1 MKICVLAGGLSPER
15 DVSLSS
21 GALIANALVK
31 NGHEVALV
39 DLFWGVEDISS
50 LKWTREGLFSYTI
63 PESEPD
69 LNALIEKAG
78 RASEIGDNV
87 IEICKSADVAFLALH
102 GGIGENGQLQAELD
116 RAGVRYTGSP
126 SVGCMQAMD
135 KDISKVL
142 VHDAGIP
149 TAKWIRYEVKNADC
163 DEIIEKIG
171 LPCVVKPLSCGS
183 SVGVSIVN
191 DREQLCSALTLAEK
205 YESSILVESF
215 VHGREFSVG
224 ILGDKALPP
233 IEIIPKSGFYDYKNK
248 YQSGMTEE
256 ICPAELTTEQDR
268 ILREYALRSHHCL
281 GLGSYS
287 RIDFILDSE
296 SGDFV
301 FLEAN
306 ALPGMTPTS
315 LLPQEARADG
325 IEYGQLCEIIAESAK
340 KESVSH

>member
-39 DLFWGVEDISS
+39 DLFWGVENISS
-50 LKWTREGLFSYTI
+50 LEWTREGSFSYTI
-63 PESEPD
+63 PECEPD
-69 LNALIEKAG
+69 LNALVEKAG
-78 RASEIGDNV
+78 RTSEIGDNV
-87 IEICKSADVAFLALH
+87 IEICKMADVAFLALH
-102 GGIGENGQLQAELD
+102 GGIGENGRLQAELE
-116 RAGVRYTGSP
+116 RAGVSYTGSS
-126 SVGCMQAMD
+126 SVGCQQAMD
-135 KDISKVL
+135 KDISKIL
-142 VHDAGIP
+142 VRDAGIP
-149 TAKWIRYEVKNADC
+149 TAKWIRYEAKDADC
-163 DEIIEKIG
+163 DEIVEKIG
-171 LPCVVKPLSCGS
+171 LPCVVKPLCCGS

-191 DREQLCSALTLAEK
+191 DREQLIAALALAEK
-205 YESSILVESF
+205 YEGSLLAESF
-215 VHGREFSVG
+215 IRGREFSVG

-233 IEIIPKSGFYDYKNK
+233 IEIIPKCGFYDYKNK

-256 ICPAELTTEQDR
+256 ICPAELSAEQDR
-268 ILREYALRSHHCL
+268 ALRDYALRSHRCL

-287 RIDFILDSE
+287 RIDFILDSA
-296 SGDFV
+296 SGDFI

-325 IEYGQLCEIIAESAK
+325 IEYGHLCEIIAESAK
-340 KESVSH
+340 KESVSQ